1 MKYTYIILI
10 ICSLVIVTSIIIF
23 HIKFTAKYS
32 FDYFMH
38 TLKNKIYEKE
48 QQNEERNET
57 DNFSYDYLDKIEEVF
72 GRYSDTSGLTVAFY
86 SLMSLF
92 ILIITI
98 IEIIFLLIF
107 LRPKCLCCC
116 KNCFSLFSPIHSLL
130 NMIIYLILAFREK
143 YKVNLE
149 EEEIYIFDEE
159 FNKEIRKNIDFMK
172 KRKIYLIVCA
182 LLAFIGVLAQ
192 LVMVILNYIK
202 ERNSRNNNYINNF
215 NGQPQMVYSS
225 ENSQQKNDVNINYN
239 NYNYNVPVK

>member
-1 MKYTYIILI
+1 MKNTSIILI
-10 ICSLVIVTSIIIF
+10 ILSLVIIASIIIF
-23 HIKFTAKYS
+23 HIKFTDKYS
-32 FDYFMH
+32 FDNFMH
-38 TLKNKIYEKE
+38 TLKDKIYEKE
-48 QQNEERNET
+48 QQNETYHYPYEN
-57 DNFSYDYLDKIEEVF
+57 LDKIEEVF
-72 GRYSDTSGLTVAFY
+72 GRYSDNSGLTVALY
-86 SLMSLF
+86 TLMSLF

-107 LRPKCLCCC
+107 QLPKCLCCC
-116 KNCFSLFSPIHSLL
+116 KNCCSFFSLIHSLL

-172 KRKIYLIVCA
+172 NRKIYLIVFG
-182 LLAFIGVLAQ
+182 LLAFIGILVQ

-215 NGQPQMVYSS
+215 NGQPQMVYSTD
-225 ENSQQKNDVNINYN
+225 NTQRKNDINN
-239 NYNYNVPVK
+239 NYNYNNVPVK

>member
-57 DNFSYDYLDKIEEVF
+57 DYFSYENLEKMEEVF
-72 GRYSDTSGLTVAFY
+72 GRYSDTSGLTVALY
-86 SLMSLF
+86 TLMSLF

-98 IEIIFLLIF
+98 IEIVFLLIF
-107 LRPKCLCCC
+107 QLPKCLCCC
-116 KNCFSLFSPIHSLL
+116 KNCCSFFSPIHSLF
-130 NMIIYLILAFREK
+130 NMIIYLILAFGEK
-143 YKVNLE
+143 YKVNIE
-149 EEEIYIFDEE
+149 DEEIYIFDEE

-172 KRKIYLIVCA
+172 NRKIYLIVFG
-182 LLAFIGVLAQ
+182 LLAFIGILVQ

-215 NGQPQMVYSS
+215 NGQPQMVYSTD
-225 ENSQQKNDVNINYN
+225 NTQRKNDINN
-239 NYNYNVPVK
+239 NYNYNNVPVK